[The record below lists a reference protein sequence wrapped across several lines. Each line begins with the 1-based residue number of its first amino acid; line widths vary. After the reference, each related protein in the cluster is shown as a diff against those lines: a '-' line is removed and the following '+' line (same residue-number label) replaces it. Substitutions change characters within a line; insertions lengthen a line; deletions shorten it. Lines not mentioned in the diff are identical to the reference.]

1 MKCKCTPSLSCFC
14 YAFNVLFSRHAC
26 GENSDRVYG
35 QTRMDG
41 QGNFRQVWKI
51 RDAHEAFVQGL

>member
-1 MKCKCTPSLSCFC
+1 MHLTFC
-14 YAFNVLFSRHAC
+14 SPDTLAVKTQI
-26 GENSDRVYG
+26 YG